1 MYVYDPNCTLV
12 EYDPDKE
19 SKPGHKAD
27 AKLFRE
33 RFVTGFDGLV
43 ALETLLALAEEYKV
57 SSFPTRG

>member
-1 MYVYDPNCTLV
+1 MSMIRIAPSWNTIQTRS
-12 EYDPDKE
+12 

-43 ALETLLALAEEYKV
+43 PLETLLSLAEEYKV
-57 SSFPTRG
+57 RSFPTRG